1 MRIQLK
7 WRAICSTVILQIN
20 EWRDIV
26 MTTSS
31 KKKVQIQVNR
41 ELSEEAEAIFQEL
54 GLSTTTA
61 ITAYYK
67 RVVAE
72 GGLPFKLEL
81 SAREI
86 AVLQFKNAE
95 KGLPVTDKIETK
107 KQLDKWLSEGDEE
120 DDETK

>member
-1 MRIQLK
+1 
-7 WRAICSTVILQIN
+7 
-20 EWRDIV
+20 

-72 GGLPFKLEL
+72 GGLPFELKLSSQEM
-81 SAREI
+81 

-95 KGLPVTDKIETK
+95 KGLPVTDKIETNE
-107 KQLDKWLSEGDEE
+107 QLDKWLSEGDEE
-120 DDETK
+120 DVETK

>member
-1 MRIQLK
+1 
-7 WRAICSTVILQIN
+7 
-20 EWRDIV
+20 

-72 GGLPFKLEL
+72 GGLPFELKLSSQEM
-81 SAREI
+81 

-107 KQLDKWLSEGDEE
+107 EQLDKWLSEGDEE
-120 DDETK
+120 DVETK